1 MKRVLMISPHFPPD
15 ASAGTHRV
23 RVIAPHLERF
33 GWRPTVLTV
42 QPQDYEGRIDAAL
55 GAMVPASLDVNRVRA
70 WPSRW
75 TRRAGLGD
83 LGLRALPALRRRAR
97 DLMTESAYDAVYITT
112 YPIYPALLGPSI
124 RRQFGTPF
132 VLDLQDPWVGE
143 WGSTVGGGRD
153 GTPDLKSRMSRA
165 VATRIER
172 RVLPQAA
179 AVTSVSSALLD
190 ELADRY
196 SELRDRPRVTMP
208 IGMDANDVEYA
219 RARHTPSLVDTSD
232 GRVHLVYVGTM
243 LPLAGDTLA
252 ALFAAVKQLRIS
264 DPALAARLQMDFVG
278 TSNRSTDEVM
288 PVVLARARDAGLADM
303 VTEHAPRIGY
313 LDALQALL
321 SASIVLVLGST
332 ERRYTASK
340 LAPALASG
348 RPLLVITHG
357 ESDIHRALD
366 DVSRHGIAIAAFG
379 DAGPSLATTDCIFR
393 QLRAWLQHPPP
404 QRRVAENDLAAFS
417 AVHLART
424 LAGVLDVV
432 TTEAHA

>member
-1 MKRVLMISPHFPPD
+1 MISPHFPPD

-23 RVIAPHLERF
+23 RVVAPHLERF

-55 GAMVPASLDVNRVRA
+55 GAMVPASLDVKRVGA
-70 WPSRW
+70 LPSRW

-83 LGLRALPALRRRAR
+83 LGLRAFPALRRCAR
-97 DLMTESAYDAVYITT
+97 SLMTDATYDAVYITT

-124 RRQFGTPF
+124 RRQFGIPF

-143 WGSTVGGGRD
+143 WGSTVGGGAD

-165 VATRIER
+165 LATRIER

-196 SELRDRPRVTMP
+196 SELRQRPRITMP
-208 IGMDANDVEYA
+208 IGIDANDFEHA
-219 RARHTPSLVDTSD
+219 RTRHTPSLVDASD

-252 ALFAAVKQLRIS
+252 ALFAAVKQLRMS
-264 DPALAARLQMDFVG
+264 DPALAAMLHMHFVG
-278 TSNRSTDEVM
+278 TSNQSTDDVM
-288 PVVLARARDAGLADM
+288 PVVLARARDAGLVDI
-303 VTEHAPRIGY
+303 VTEYAPRIGY
-313 LDALQALL
+313 VDALQALL
-321 SASIVLVLGST
+321 AASIVLVLGAT

-348 RPLLVITHG
+348 RPLLVITHR
-357 ESDIHRALD
+357 ESDIYHALEHVD
-366 DVSRHGIAIAAFG
+366 RHGIAIAAF
-379 DAGPSLATTDCIFR
+379 DDEGPNFATTDCIYR
-393 QLRAWLQHPPP
+393 QLRTWLQHPPL
-404 QRRVAENDLAAFS
+404 QRRVAERDLAAFS
-417 AVHLART
+417 AVHLAKT

-432 TTEAHA
+432 TMERHG